1 MNIFEIVLL
10 GVALSMDAFAVAVTS
25 GLVYHDINWKKSVFI
40 ASVFGIMQAL
50 MPLVGYWLVEGIT
63 YIVGEAGGAKA
74 GQVMS
79 QIVCWTAFVLLL
91 FIGIKM
97 ILEAIKNMNTAP
109 EEKVTK
115 SFSVREVLYFGVA
128 TSIDA
133 MAAGVAMHSGMTTN
147 TLVWF
152 HVSIIMVITFTI
164 SMIGLFLGGQIEKL
178 LRGKFEITGIIG
190 GSILVILGFWII
202 ISHYLGL

>member
-1 MNIFEIVLL
+1 MNILEIVLL

-25 GLVYHDINWKKSVFI
+25 GLIYTDINVKRSVFI
-40 ASVFGIMQAL
+40 AVVFGVMQAL
-50 MPLVGYWLVEGIT
+50 MPLIGYWLVEGIT
-63 YIVGEAGGAKA
+63 VIVGEAGGAKA

-79 QIVCWTAFVLLL
+79 QVVCWTAFVLLL

-97 ILEAIKNMNTAP
+97 ILEDIKNMNTAP

-115 SFSVREVLYFGVA
+115 SFSVKEVLYFGVA

-147 TLVWF
+147 TLVWL

-164 SMIGLFLGGQIEKL
+164 SMIGLFLGEKIEKML
-178 LRGKFEITGIIG
+178 KGKFEITGIIG

-202 ISHYLGL
+202 ISHYMGL